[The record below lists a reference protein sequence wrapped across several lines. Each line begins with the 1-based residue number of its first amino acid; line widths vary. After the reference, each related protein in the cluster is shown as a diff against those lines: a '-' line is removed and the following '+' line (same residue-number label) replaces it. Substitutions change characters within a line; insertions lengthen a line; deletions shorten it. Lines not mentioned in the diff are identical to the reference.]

1 MNTVHVGRGWVMGA
15 VAAALVAAAPA
26 ARAQAAGQGF
36 LFQRP
41 GGSLRM
47 WVGYDRPIADS
58 PIFQFVTDTF
68 TLSKNS
74 FGAFDVGGDLAF
86 SIARQADLVF
96 SLGYAGS
103 KAGSEYRHWVDNNN
117 QPIVQ
122 TTTLERVPLTL
133 SLKWYLAPP
142 GDAVGRFAWVPRGVT
157 PFVGAGGGTMWYR
170 FQQYGDFIDFTDSA
184 VVNDA
189 FDSHAWTWT
198 AQAFAG
204 ADFAVG
210 SRWIFT
216 AQARYTW
223 AQSHLGRDF
232 VGPNQ
237 IDLSG
242 FSVTAGLGV
251 RF

>member
-1 MNTVHVGRGWVMGA
+1 MSTVQLGRGCVMGA
-15 VAAALVAAAPA
+15 VAVALLAAAPA
-26 ARAQAAGQGF
+26 ARAQATGQGF
-36 LFQRP
+36 LFRQP
-41 GGSLRM
+41 EGSLRM
-47 WVGYDRPIADS
+47 WVGYDRPMADS

-74 FGAFDVGGDLAF
+74 FGAFDIGGDLSF
-86 SIARQADLVF
+86 SIAPQADLLF
-96 SLGYAGS
+96 SLAYAGS
-103 KAGSEYRHWVDNNN
+103 KAGSEYRHWLDNNN

-122 TTTLERVPLTL
+122 TTTLERVPLTM
-133 SLKWYLAPP
+133 SLKWYLVPP
-142 GDAVGRFAWVPRGVT
+142 GDAVGRFAWVPRSVA
-157 PFVGAGGGTMWYR
+157 PFVGVGGGAMWYR
-170 FQQYGDFIDFTDSA
+170 FQQYGDFINFADSA

-198 AQAFAG
+198 GHAFAG

-223 AQSHLGRDF
+223 AQSHLGSDF

>member
-1 MNTVHVGRGWVMGA
+1 MITVHVGRSVMAGA
-15 VAAALVAAAPA
+15 VVAALVVAAPSA
-26 ARAQAAGQGF
+26 YAQATGAGF
-36 LFQRP
+36 LFRQP

-58 PIFQFVTDTF
+58 PIYQFVTDTF
-68 TLSKNS
+68 TLSKSS
-74 FGAFDVGGDLAF
+74 FGAFDIGGDLA
-86 SIARQADLVF
+86 IRATPRLDVVF
-96 SLGYAGS
+96 GLAYAGS
-103 KAGSEYRHWVDNNN
+103 KAGSEYRHWLDNNN

-122 TTTLERVPLTL
+122 TTTLERVPLTM
-133 SLKWYLAPP
+133 SLKWYLAPQ
-142 GDAVGRFAWVPRGVT
+142 GEAIGRFAWVPRSWT
-157 PFVGAGGGTMWYR
+157 PFVGAGGGAMWYR

-198 AQAFAG
+198 AHAFAG
-204 ADFAVG
+204 VDVAVG

-216 AQARYTW
+216 GQARYTW
-223 AQSHLGRDF
+223 AASHLGSDF

>member
-1 MNTVHVGRGWVMGA
+1 MGA
-15 VAAALVAAAPA
+15 VAAALVAAAPG
-26 ARAQAAGQGF
+26 ARAQATGQGF
-36 LFQRP
+36 LFRQP

-47 WVGYDRPIADS
+47 WLGYNRPVADS

-74 FGAFDVGGDLAF
+74 FGAFDIGGDLAF
-86 SIARQADLVF
+86 AIAPQADLVF
-96 SLGYAGS
+96 SVSYAGS
-103 KAGSEYRHWVDNNN
+103 KAGSEYRHWLDNNN

-122 TTTLERVPLTL
+122 TTTLERVPLTVG
-133 SLKWYLAPP
+133 LKWYLASP
-142 GDAVGRFAWVPRGVT
+142 GNAVGRFAWVPRAVA
-157 PFVGAGGGTMWYR
+157 PFVGVGGGTMWYR
-170 FQQYGDFIDFTDSA
+170 FQQYGDFINFTDSS

-198 AQAFAG
+198 AHAYAG

-223 AQSHLGRDF
+223 AQSHLGSDF

-242 FSVTAGLGV
+242 FAVTAGLGL